1 MFSIINNKEKMDA
14 FWDEEI
20 KKALVQIENKID
32 YYQINPLVLNK
43 KEIAIKVVSEYDFHD
58 VICLEKR

>member
-32 YYQINPLVLNK
+32 YYQINQ
-43 KEIAIKVVSEYDFHD
+43 
-58 VICLEKR
+58 